1 MKKKISKFHWVL
13 DVEVLAQLRG
23 CKDCKSEPAVFLTAK
38 KVPCCRLHW
47 EKLADDVDV
56 ASVDVAVPKVEEIV
70 DCEETTKYPV
80 SVCCNIKVP
89 KNEEA
94 A

>member
-1 MKKKISKFHWVL
+1 MRKKISKYHWVL
-13 DVEVLAQLRG
+13 DAEALAELRV
-23 CKDCKSEPAVFLTAK
+23 CKDCKSDPAVFLTAE

-56 ASVDVAVPKVEEIV
+56 ASVDLAFPKVEANI

-80 SVCCNIKVP
+80 SVCCNIKP
-89 KNEEA
+89 SKFGEA
-94 A
+94 I

>member
-1 MKKKISKFHWVL
+1 MKKKNSEVYCVL
-13 DVEVLAQLRG
+13 DAEALAQLRG

-47 EKLADDVDV
+47 EKRADGEGV
-56 ASVDVAVPKVEEIV
+56 ANIELAVPKVEECV
-70 DCEETTKYPV
+70 DFEETTKYPV
-80 SVCCNIKVP
+80 SFCCSTQVP
-89 KNEEA
+89 KIEKA